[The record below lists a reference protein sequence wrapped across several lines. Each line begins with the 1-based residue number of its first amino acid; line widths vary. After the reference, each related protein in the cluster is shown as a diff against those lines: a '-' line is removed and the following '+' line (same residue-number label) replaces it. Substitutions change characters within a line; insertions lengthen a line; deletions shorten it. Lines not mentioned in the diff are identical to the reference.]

1 MNTFICKDENSYSRW
16 SYILTLLL
24 LVAFFVVGAN
34 SAVASNEV
42 SISSPEASFI
52 VRVIDDD
59 CWRITEPRQASYSSV
74 NEAVK
79 DTIPGEWWPP
89 TGYGVTMVN
98 GALDIITIYVITEK

>member
-1 MNTFICKDENSYSRW
+1 MDENGYSRW
-16 SYILTLLL
+16 SYLLSLLL
-24 LVAFFVVGAN
+24 LVASFAVGTN
-34 SAVASNEV
+34 SAVASMEANEV
-42 SISSPEASFI
+42 SNSGPEASFI

-98 GALDIITIYVITEK
+98 GAPHRANEREDE